1 MPADANLIFTSGVFL
16 SNLSDMRDGVPANF
30 TTPRVVVGA
39 NAGLPFNPGM
49 VARLFIPAF
58 TNRSPGS
65 GVGAFTRAIMTAVL
79 QGNPGDPATAAGW
92 VDVASFYSQRGSRAI
107 QPHVALSSTG
117 QGGPRNPIFSNVAVT
132 PALGRVPYTNLRIS
146 GQYLGSFPDF
156 SAVQADLRVGHRA
169 IDPELF

>member
-30 TTPRVVVGA
+30 TTPSVSIGKVGLA
-39 NAGLPFNPGM
+39 LSPPM

-65 GVGAFTRAIMTAVL
+65 GVGAYTRPIMTAVV
-79 QGNPGDPATAAGW
+79 QGNAGDPATAAGW
-92 VDVASFYSQRGSRAI
+92 VDVISMYSQKGSRAI
-107 QPHVALSSTG
+107 RPHVALSSTG
-117 QGGPRNPIFSNVAVT
+117 QGGVRNPIFSNVAL
-132 PALGRVPYTNLRIS
+132 ARFAGAEYTNYRIS

-156 SAVQADLRVGHRA
+156 SAVQADLRMGHRNN
-169 IDPELF
+169 DPELQ